1 MLSGHLELTASR
13 GSDGA
18 TYLSSQSFRAPFHL
32 SKPHWEGR
40 ALVVQVVNPTAGILE
55 GDTLRLGLHAGP
67 GASVLVS
74 TPSASRVFRMKDGSA
89 SATQRASVEAGAW
102 LEYSPEP
109 LVPHAG
115 SVFSQS
121 TELDVAAGG
130 SLLWCEGLMP
140 GRLARGEA
148 WSWRRL
154 VLDLR
159 LRIGGR
165 LVFRE
170 RFDESG
176 KSFLRL
182 AELAGMGEGACF
194 SNWLVVAPALADDAD
209 WQPRVAAVHSDAV
222 RIGVS
227 QLRDG
232 KAWSIRF
239 IARDSISLRDALAE
253 ARAALATHLPGLQVA
268 VRKL

>member
-1 MLSGHLELTASR
+1 MLSGHLELTAAR
-13 GSDGA
+13 GADGA
-18 TYLSSQSFRAPFHL
+18 TYLASQSFRAPFHL

-55 GDTLRLGLHAGP
+55 GDTLRLGLHARA

-89 SATQRASVEAGAW
+89 SSSQRGVVEAGAW

-115 SVFSQS
+115 SVFRQS
-121 TELDVAAGG
+121 TELAVETGG

-148 WSWRRL
+148 WAWHRL

-159 LRIGGR
+159 LRIGER

-176 KSFLRL
+176 PSFLRV
-182 AELAGMGEGACF
+182 AEFSGMGQGACF
-194 SNWLVVAPALADDAD
+194 SNWLAVSPALAAD
-209 WQPRVAAVHSDAV
+209 QGWQSAIAALHSDAV
-222 RIGVS
+222 RVGVS
-227 QLRDG
+227 QLRDAS
-232 KAWSIRF
+232 AWSLRF
-239 IARDSISLRDALAE
+239 IARDSIALRDATAAARSLLAE
-253 ARAALATHLPGLQVA
+253 RLPGLQVA